1 MIESFMRRKGSSLL
15 IRGSPGSGKTLMALS
30 LISSHEGD
38 FFYIST
44 RVSPEEIL
52 EIYPHLGEEIQRIKV
67 LDASKEI
74 SLVDAT
80 MKRFRREEDQ
90 ISDFLLS

>member
-1 MIESFMRRKGSSLL
+1 MNAEGALKRCLARKGSSLL

-44 RVSPEEIL
+44 
-52 EIYPHLGEEIQRIKV
+52 
-67 LDASKEI
+67 
-74 SLVDAT
+74 
-80 MKRFRREEDQ
+80 
-90 ISDFLLS
+90 